1 MIEEGN
7 RVLILDNSGNRRVL
21 KIHKA
26 KYFLTL
32 MTPLLRKIKHFKA
45 QIDVTPLLG
54 KPFGSHFAIKDT
66 KTGELEQ
73 ILDPHELT
81 KNFFL
86 D

>member
-1 MIEEGN
+1 
-7 RVLILDNSGNRRVL
+7 
-21 KIHKA
+21 
-26 KYFLTL
+26 
-32 MTPLLRKIKHFKA
+32 MTPSLRKIKHFKA

-81 KNFFL
+81 KNFIL